1 MKTFVFP
8 VVTRHRSDGLFLTLL
23 VAGNQTQ
30 GRVILIVPAM
40 FWSMEWHCWE
50 VPSKAL
56 LHKTATLNMNQ
67 EEVDGLFD
75 FLRLNWTE
83 VVAP

>member
-8 VVTRHRSDGLFLTLL
+8 VVTRHRSDGLLMTLI
-23 VAGNQTQ
+23 VFGNQTQ
-30 GRVILIVPAM
+30 GRILLAVPAV

-50 VPSKAL
+50 APSKLL
-56 LHKTATLNMNQ
+56 LHNCATTMNS

-83 VVAP
+83 VIAP